1 MGIANR
7 GCTTTLTSQLS
18 VFELVAGTFSSF
30 NVTGFRDK
38 LHIEQLGRPVSST
51 MEVQMAGAA
60 VGSGPGVLQL
70 IPITEI
76 RLDRDNPRIRKFLE
90 MYGED
95 PTPEQFYLAL
105 GAAGDEEGDNSATFE
120 KLKNSIQ
127 TNGGIIQPVILNR
140 RNGEYLCVEGNTRV
154 ALYKKFDAEKVKG
167 TWTHIPALVYEDMPD
182 FQVDSIRLQ
191 VHLVGTRQ
199 WDPYS
204 KAKYLHNLRQD
215 KNMPLAMLVEFCG
228 GREREIIESINAFS
242 DMETYYRPVVQE
254 GNFDTSRFSGFI
266 ELQKPNVKQAI
277 AETGFTLTNF
287 AEWIRDQKL
296 YPLNTVRL
304 LPRILRN
311 QKARDAFQKYDAR
324 RAADLLEKPAL
335 SKALSDAN
343 LGQLAH
349 ALTQAIYQLPW
360 LEAEKLRQNGN
371 DETAQLL
378 HEALDALRGVLKAS
392 EDGD

>member
-1 MGIANR
+1 
-7 GCTTTLTSQLS
+7 
-18 VFELVAGTFSSF
+18 
-30 NVTGFRDK
+30 
-38 LHIEQLGRPVSST
+38 
-51 MEVQMAGAA
+51 MAGPAL
-60 VGSGPGVLQL
+60 GPSNLQL
-70 IPITEI
+70 IPIAEI
-76 RLDRDNPRIRKFLE
+76 HLDRDNPRIRKFLE

-105 GAAGDEEGDNSATFE
+105 GAAGDEESGNSATFE

-140 RNGEYLCVEGNTRV
+140 KSGQCVCVEGNTRV
-154 ALYKKFDAEKVKG
+154 ALYKKFHAEKVKG
-167 TWTHIPALVYEDMPD
+167 TWTRIPALVYEEMED
-182 FQVDSIRLQ
+182 FQIDSIRLQ

-204 KAKYLHNLRQD
+204 KAKYLYNLRHD

-228 GREREIIESINAFS
+228 GREHEIIESINAFS
-242 DMETYYRPVVQE
+242 DMETYYRPIVQE
-254 GNFDTSRFSGFI
+254 GSFDTSRFSGFV

-277 AETGFTLTNF
+277 VETGFTLTNF
-287 AEWIRDQKL
+287 AEWIRDQRL

-311 QKARDAFQKYDAR
+311 QKARDALLKYDAR

-360 LEAEKLRQNGN
+360 LEAEKVRKDASG
-371 DETAQLL
+371 ETAQLL
-378 HEALDALRGVLKAS
+378 YEALDALRGVLKAS
-392 EDGD
+392 EDAS

>member
-1 MGIANR
+1 MASPSAN
-7 GCTTTLTSQLS
+7 
-18 VFELVAGTFSSF
+18 
-30 NVTGFRDK
+30 
-38 LHIEQLGRPVSST
+38 
-51 MEVQMAGAA
+51 
-60 VGSGPGVLQL
+60 SGPGTFQMV
-70 IPITEI
+70 PVNEI
-76 RLDRDNPRIRKFLE
+76 VLDRNNPRIRKFLE
-90 MYGED
+90 MYGEN

-127 TNGGIIQPVILNR
+127 TNQGIIQPIILNR
-140 RNGEYLCVEGNTRV
+140 KNGKYICVEGNTRV
-154 ALYKKFDAEKVKG
+154 ALYKKFHTEKVKG
-167 TWTHIPALVYEDMPD
+167 TWTHIPALVYENMED

-204 KAKYLHNLRQD
+204 KAKYLYSLRHD
-215 KNMPLAMLVEFCG
+215 RNMPLAMIVEYCG
-228 GREREIIESINAFS
+228 GREREVIESINAFS
-242 DMETYYRPVVQE
+242 DMETYYRPIVQE
-254 GNFDTSRFSGFI
+254 GSFDTSRFSGFV
-266 ELQKPNVKQAI
+266 ELQKPNIKQAI
-277 AETGFTLTNF
+277 AQANSTLTNF

-311 QKARDAFQKYDAR
+311 EKARDAFLKYDAR

-349 ALTQAIYQLPW
+349 ALTQTIYQLPW
-360 LEAEKLRQNGN
+360 LEAEKLRNEPNG
-371 DETAQLL
+371 ETAQLL
-378 HEALDALRGVLKAS
+378 YEAIDALRGVLKVPEGS
-392 EDGD
+392 D